1 MVNQSD
7 PLPLLFKTA
16 MYYDDDDS
24 EMILNPI
31 ELGKENLFR
40 RVTQVLDIMSL
51 HNGIHSFRRPSL
63 ALTIVVLAL
72 MQEFEI
78 IDFSSEQYLSLL

>member
-1 MVNQSD
+1 
-7 PLPLLFKTA
+7 